1 MVRSDFTVKCLTVTL
16 LNVPQRLGCFDTWL
30 LVLTLLNVPQRFSWF
45 DTWFLVESTILGE
58 GRTFRSVVLNLP
70 NAVTLYYSSSCCG
83 DCQPQNYFIA
93 TSEL

>member
-45 DTWFLVESTILGE
+45 LVESTILGE
-58 GRTFRSVVLNLP
+58 GRTFRSVVLNHP
-70 NAVTLYYSSSCCG
+70 NAVTL
-83 DCQPQNYFIA
+83 
-93 TSEL
+93 